1 MSHIRSL
8 VNKFRRTIVIMV
20 AVLLGVMTVSCGNLD
35 DPYVGTWMGLAE
47 IGGGN
52 SKLYEYQIEADGDD
66 TYSISVVQYDYDV
79 SINHAQAV
87 WRSTS
92 PNYFAGQLNNRGELT
107 TTMGIIR
114 ADVQNFRLIYGNIFL
129 TRKAKNTE
137 LKLKYVIRTEIEQR
151 YPGIRVFD

>member
-1 MSHIRSL
+1 
-8 VNKFRRTIVIMV
+8 MV

-52 SKLYEYQIEADGDD
+52 SKLYEYQIEADDD
-66 TYSISVVQYDYDV
+66 GTYSISVVQYDYDV

>member
-1 MSHIRSL
+1 MSRIRSL

-20 AVLLGVMTVSCGNLD
+20 AVLFSVMTVSCGNLD

-52 SKLYEYQIEADGDD
+52 SKLYEYQIEAEGDGNY
-66 TYSISVVQYDYDV
+66 TISVVQYDYDV

-92 PNYFAGQLNNRGELT
+92 PNYFAGQLNHQGDLS
-107 TTMGIIR
+107 TTMGVIK

-137 LKLKYVIRTEIEQR
+137 MKLKYVIRAEIEQR

>member
-20 AVLLGVMTVSCGNLD
+20 AVLFSVMTVSCGNLD

-52 SKLYEYQIEADGDD
+52 SKLYEYQIEADGAGNY
-66 TYSISVVQYDYDV
+66 TISVVQYDYDV

-92 PNYFAGQLNNRGELT
+92 PNYFAGQLNHQGDLI
-107 TTMGIIR
+107 TTMGVIK

-137 LKLKYVIRTEIEQR
+137 MKLKYVIRAEIEQR

>member
-52 SKLYEYQIEADGDD
+52 SKLYEYQIEAEGDGNY
-66 TYSISVVQYDYDV
+66 TISVVQYDYDV

-92 PNYFAGQLNNRGELT
+92 PNYFAGQLNHQGDLI
-107 TTMGIIR
+107 TTMGVIK

-137 LKLKYVIRTEIEQR
+137 MKLKYVIRAEIEQR

>member
-20 AVLLGVMTVSCGNLD
+20 AVLFSVMTVSCGNLD

-52 SKLYEYQIEADGDD
+52 SKLYEYQIEAEGDGNY
-66 TYSISVVQYDYDV
+66 TISVKQYDYDV

-92 PNYFAGQLNNRGELT
+92 PNYFAGQLNHQGDLI
-107 TTMGIIR
+107 TTMGVIK

-137 LKLKYVIRTEIEQR
+137 MKLKYVIRAEIEQR

>member
-1 MSHIRSL
+1 MSHIRSQ

-20 AVLLGVMTVSCGNLD
+20 AVLFSVMTVSCGNLD

-52 SKLYEYQIEADGDD
+52 SKLYEYQIEAEGDGNY
-66 TYSISVVQYDYDV
+66 TISVVQYDYDV

-92 PNYFAGQLNNRGELT
+92 PNYFAGQLNHQGDLS
-107 TTMGIIR
+107 TTMGVIK

-137 LKLKYVIRTEIEQR
+137 MKLKYVIRAEIEQR